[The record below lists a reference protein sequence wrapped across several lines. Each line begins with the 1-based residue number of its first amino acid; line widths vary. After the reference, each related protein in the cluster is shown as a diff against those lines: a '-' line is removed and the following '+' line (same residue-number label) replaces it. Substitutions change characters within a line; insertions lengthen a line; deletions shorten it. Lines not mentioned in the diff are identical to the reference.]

1 MLDTLLVAEAPEGIA
16 LQLRPA
22 GLSARVLAYGVDLL
36 IRLVLFFVLIVLLGR
51 LGGFAQM
58 LLMVSMFLLEWFYPV
73 LFELLPGSAT
83 PGKRLLGLRVT
94 MDNGLPVSF
103 GASLLRNLLRA
114 ADFLPFG
121 YALGLLSLLLRRDFK
136 RLGDL
141 AAGTLV
147 VHQGRT
153 LPPGRQAEAAP
164 AAPTRALDRRE
175 QAVIL
180 AWAGR
185 APRLTPE
192 RADELAALA
201 SPAWGGTPTDAE
213 PARRL
218 QGIAAWLM
226 GRR

>member
-22 GLSARVLAYGVDLL
+22 GLSARVLAYAVDLL
-36 IRLVLFFVLIVLLGR
+36 IRLVVFVLLGLLLGR

-58 LLMVSMFLLEWFYPV
+58 LMLLSMFLLEWFYPV

-94 MDNGLPVSF
+94 MDNGLPVTA

-121 YALGLLSLLLRRDFK
+121 YALGLLSLLLRHDFK

-147 VHQGRT
+147 VHQART
-153 LPPGRQAEAAP
+153 VPPARQSELPPAAP
-164 AAPTRALDRRE
+164 ARALDRRE

-185 APRLTPE
+185 AGRLTPE

-201 SPAWGGTPTDAE
+201 SPAWGGTPADAE

-218 QGIAAWLM
+218 HAVAAWLM